1 MTAARDAR
9 LTAGHLARSAIVYIR
24 QSSEMQVRNNVE
36 RRKLQYA
43 LKDHAR
49 ALGFANVEV
58 IDDDLGVSGGGVRR
72 PGFERLLQAV
82 CSGSVGLVLAIEASR
97 LARNGRDWHALLEIC
112 AVVGCLVGDRD
123 RIHDPASVDDRAF
136 LGLKGQFADMEL
148 AIFRQRSLESR
159 EALAGRGELF
169 LHLPAG
175 FEKVDRHSIAKTP
188 DQHQRDAIDMVFRKF
203 RELRSIRQVQI
214 WFRRRGIRIPV
225 RDVRKDGGVAW
236 RVPSDSTLSLMFSNP
251 IYAGAYVYGR
261 RRQEVTVDAGGTKKV
276 RGGIMKPEDEWSVL
290 LRDRHEGYIGWDE
303 YERNRRVIETNASR
317 NQGAPRAGKALL
329 AGLLCCGRCRRRLQV
344 ADKGRT
350 HRYRCPG
357 EEPTGGKACI
367 AFGGVR
373 ADAAVSAAVLAAA
386 QPLGVAAALE
396 AFDRRDDDASARIGL
411 AASALEE
418 ARYNAGRAQA
428 QFDAVDPA
436 NSNIFHNLAA
446 RWEAC
451 LAEVSEREER
461 LRELEAARET
471 RQAGSA
477 DRDAWLALGADL
489 ERAWSHE
496 AATPQLRK
504 NVLRAA
510 LVDITASLREE
521 TVHLLLHWRGGDHTE
536 IEVRRFRTGEHR
548 YKSDK
553 DVEDLVAGLSRQL
566 PDAQTARLL
575 NRLGRRTSKGNG
587 WNRDRGARLP
597 CPSRHPG
604 LPGGRTAGA
613 RRAVPRRGVGAARRR
628 PLGRAPADP
637 GGHPVRA
644 AGLHRGALG
653 HRRGGSGGPTGR
665 RGAVRL
671 PVRCRCRPEPGRVR
685 VLTAR
690 RNCMVARPATCRRV
704 SGRAIL
710 HEAGQK
716 RGIRPLTQET
726 KWKIVANQC

>member
-1 MTAARDAR
+1 MTATRDAR

-24 QSSEMQVRNNVE
+24 QSSEIQVRNNVE

-43 LKDHAR
+43 LEGHAR
-49 ALGFANVEV
+49 ALGFAKVEV
-58 IDDDLGVSGGGVRR
+58 IDDDLGVSGSGVRR

-136 LGLKGQFADMEL
+136 LGIKGQFADMEL

-159 EALAGRGELF
+159 EALAERGELF
-169 LHLPAG
+169 PNLPAG
-175 FEKVDRHSIAKTP
+175 FEKVGRHSIAKTP
-188 DQHQRDAIDMVFRKF
+188 DQHERDAIDMVFRKF
-203 RELRSIRQVQI
+203 RELRSIRQVHL

-225 RDVRKDGGVAW
+225 RDLKGISW
-236 RVPSDSTLSLMFSNP
+236 RVPHDSTLASMLRHP

-261 RRQEVTVDAGGTKKV
+261 RRQEVTVDASGTKNV

-303 YERNRRVIETNASR
+303 YERNRRVIEANAVGNR
-317 NQGAPRAGKALL
+317 GAPRAGRALL
-329 AGLLCCGRCRRRLQV
+329 AGLLCCGRCQRRLQV
-344 ADKGRT
+344 ADNGRS
-350 HRYRCPG
+350 HRYQCEG
-357 EEPTGGKACI
+357 EARTGGKTCI
-367 AFGGVR
+367 GFGGARV
-373 ADAAVSAAVLAAA
+373 DAAVSAAVLAAA

-396 AFDRRDDDASARIGL
+396 AFERRDDDASARIRL

-418 ARYNAGRAQA
+418 ARYKAGRAQA

-461 LRELEAARET
+461 LRELEAAREA

-496 AATPQLRK
+496 DATPRLRK

-510 LVDITASLREE
+510 LVDITASLRED

-536 IEVRRFRTGEHR
+536 IEVRRFRAGEHR
-548 YKSDK
+548 YKSGK

-575 NRLGRRTSKGNG
+575 NLLGHRTGKGNG
-587 WNRDRGARLP
+587 WNRDRVRAFRCSRGIPVYREGERQERGELSLSEASAQLGVDPSVVRRLIRAAVLPARQVCTGAPWAIAAADLEAPRVVAALSG
-597 CPSRHPG
+597 CRSV
-604 LPGGRTAGA
+604 AGA
-613 RRAVPRRGVGAARRR
+613 
-628 PLGRAPADP
+628 DP
-637 GGHPVRA
+637 
-644 AGLHRGALG
+644 
-653 HRRGGSGGPTGR
+653 
-665 RGAVRL
+665 
-671 PVRCRCRPEPGRVR
+671 
-685 VLTAR
+685 
-690 RNCMVARPATCRRV
+690 
-704 SGRAIL
+704 
-710 HEAGQK
+710 
-716 RGIRPLTQET
+716 
-726 KWKIVANQC
+726 NQGEFGF